1 MPPDEALSIDLG
13 SILHILVG
21 FISRFSDPV
30 SYRIRVKFCAL
41 CDSICHRTDTLTL
54 RKDDLSRNRIIDIVM
69 DWFQDPT
76 SVRSPSSGLPAIT
89 QITQNTDPEAIQFHY
104 ELNFASLRTVV
115 KLLERLKLQPI
126 DNGSN
131 DGDDSGHVVSRLF
144 IRYSHV
150 LLRALDICQSDPI
163 VCRFVIS
170 VCE

>member
-21 FISRFSDPV
+21 FISRFNDPV

-76 SVRSPSSGLPAIT
+76 SVRPPSSRFRL
-89 QITQNTDPEAIQFHY
+89 
-104 ELNFASLRTVV
+104 SLKYLRIPTP
-115 KLLERLKLQPI
+115 KL
-126 DNGSN
+126 SN
-131 DGDDSGHVVSRLF
+131 SST
-144 IRYSHV
+144 S
-150 LLRALDICQSDPI
+150 
-163 VCRFVIS
+163 
-170 VCE
+170 